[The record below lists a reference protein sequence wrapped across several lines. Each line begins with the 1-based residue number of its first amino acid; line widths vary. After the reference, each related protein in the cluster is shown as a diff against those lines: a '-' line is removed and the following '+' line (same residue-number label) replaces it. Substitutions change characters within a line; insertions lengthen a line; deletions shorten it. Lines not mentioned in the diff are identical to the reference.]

1 MTPVPLRLP
10 LVQTPWNLGP
20 AAYGALAGQ
29 AHIGSFLYSSIS
41 GPSALIQRK
50 QAHQLMRWK
59 TACPL
64 YQGVVAAVEVTG
76 PPSSKVPEGAFLL
89 YRPPLGLT
97 T

>member
-41 GPSALIQRK
+41 GPYGPENRSSP
-50 QAHQLMRWK
+50 HY
-59 TACPL
+59 P
-64 YQGVVAAVEVTG
+64 G
-76 PPSSKVPEGAFLL
+76 PPPLPVPYYWVG
-89 YRPPLGLT
+89 P
-97 T
+97 